1 MAKRSDWIKWLA
13 AALMLVLAYTVFYA
27 LVQRPSSDISIHA
40 AWASEGTFTNLKSFV
55 HHAAHPLWHML
66 VSALMLTGLS
76 LNVSAAAVTAIWKAA
91 ETWLLIE
98 LSARLIGRRG
108 WMAALCGLM
117 LSLVS
122 AILIPWLN
130 PTVYLGA
137 GSPNTWH
144 SPTQIAVLVTMLLI
158 VPLVSDKVTALRER
172 QALQGAKA
180 NITWREAAV
189 LAVLLGVSLLAK
201 PTFMQAFLPAACL
214 YFLVLWIRNPK
225 NSPFFLRMI
234 LAVLPSALLMGLQY
248 LYYFTI
254 APDVGAAV
262 TLNWQK
268 VGDVTVQVVL
278 TRAFPIFVLATCM
291 TREAWKKPLYQLTLL
306 MDVVSILEMLLLSE
320 TGRRAADG
328 NFGWAMM
335 GSSLMLWAVTLPVFM
350 KKLALWCRRRKAAA
364 AGQPYLED
372 KPRAEV
378 LKLSAGSALLLWHLA
393 SGVYY
398 IVYLLTTNSS
408 L

>member
-1 MAKRSDWIKWLA
+1 MAKQSDWTKWLA
-13 AALMLVLAYTVFYA
+13 TALMLVLAYTVFYA

-40 AWASEGTFTNLKSFV
+40 AWASEGTFTDLTSFV

-76 LNVSAAAVTAIWKAA
+76 LNVSAAAVTAIWKAV
-91 ETWLLIE
+91 ETWLLIT

-108 WMAALCGLM
+108 WLAALCGVV
-117 LSLVS
+117 LSFVS
-122 AILIPWLN
+122 AIIIPWVN

-137 GSPNTWH
+137 GSPNPWH
-144 SPTQIAVLVTMLLI
+144 SPTQIAAMVMMLLI

-172 QALQGAKA
+172 QTLEGAKA
-180 NITWREAAV
+180 NITWREAAI

-225 NSPFFLRMI
+225 NSAFFLRMI
-234 LAVLPSALLMGLQY
+234 LAVLPSVLLMGLQY

-254 APDVGAAV
+254 APDVGASV

-278 TRAFPIFVLATCM
+278 TRALPLFVLATCM

-306 MDVVSILEMLLLSE
+306 MDVASILEMLLLSE

-335 GSSLMLWAVTLPVFM
+335 GSSLMLWAVTLPIFM
-350 KKLALWCRRRKAAA
+350 KKLVLWFRRRKAAA

-372 KPRAEV
+372 KPRAEAW
-378 LKLSAGSALLLWHLA
+378 KLGIGSALLLWHLA

-398 IVYLLTTNSS
+398 VVYLLTTNSS

>member
-158 VPLVSDKVTALRER
+158 VPLVSDKVTVLRER

-201 PTFMQAFLPAACL
+201 PTFMQAFFTGSL
-214 YFLVLWIRNPK
+214 LV
-225 NSPFFLRMI
+225 
-234 LAVLPSALLMGLQY
+234 
-248 LYYFTI
+248 
-254 APDVGAAV
+254 
-262 TLNWQK
+262 
-268 VGDVTVQVVL
+268 
-278 TRAFPIFVLATCM
+278 FPRF
-291 TREAWKKPLYQLTLL
+291 
-306 MDVVSILEMLLLSE
+306 MDS
-320 TGRRAADG
+320 
-328 NFGWAMM
+328 
-335 GSSLMLWAVTLPVFM
+335 
-350 KKLALWCRRRKAAA
+350 
-364 AGQPYLED
+364 
-372 KPRAEV
+372 
-378 LKLSAGSALLLWHLA
+378 
-393 SGVYY
+393 
-398 IVYLLTTNSS
+398 
-408 L
+408 